1 VLGVFAPLREALFW
15 EVAVAHK
22 SFGQL
27 CDAVEGYTGNSTA
40 GAALPLVQAGY
51 DRVLLGLDPRGGYA
65 HAWSFLEVLA
75 DLAITLS
82 ITGTAKGEYD
92 AGNDLTTITAT
103 TAIFVPSQ
111 IGETI
116 TVTDGGGAGVPL
128 SLTVASYTSPTIIVA
143 DAGNAFNG
151 KTVSLPHTGIYS
163 LPADFGGM
171 VEAPVYPHDGAA
183 WVEFEEVS
191 PEEIFADWRAS
202 NTRGTARKFAL
213 AAVAQ
218 PAAQTVQYYAII
230 VSPRPEADRK
240 LRYRY
245 LVDAAAAVDSAAAYP
260 LGWALLGPLY
270 EAAALAEAEIKASG
284 APGRW
289 EKRFQELMVVA
300 IDRDKAMFGTDGTCQ
315 LAEP

>member
-1 VLGVFAPLREALFW
+1 M
-15 EVAVAHK
+15 AHK

-27 CDAVEGYTGNSTA
+27 CDAVEGYTGNTAA

-51 DRVLLGLDPRGGYA
+51 DRVLVGLDPRGGYS
-65 HAWSFLEVLA
+65 HAWTFLEVLA
-75 DLAITLS
+75 DLAIATA
-82 ITGTAKGEYD
+82 ITGTATGDYD
-92 AGNDLTTITAT
+92 AVNDLTTITAT

-111 IGETI
+111 IGEII

-128 SLTVASYTSPTIIVA
+128 ALTVASYTSPTVIVA
-143 DAGNAFNG
+143 DAGNAFND

-171 VEAPVYPHDGAA
+171 VEAPIYPHDNEASA
-183 WVEFEEVS
+183 KFKEVS
-191 PEEIFADWRAS
+191 RAEIFEDWRTS
-202 NTRGTARKFAL
+202 NTRGTATKFAL
-213 AAVAQ
+213 TVLAQ

-230 VSPRPEADRK
+230 VSLRPEADRI
-240 LRYRY
+240 LRYCY
-245 LVDAAAAVDSAAAYP
+245 AVDAAAAVDSAAAYP

-300 IDRDKAMFGTDGTCQ
+300 IDRDKAMFGTDGPCQ
-315 LAEP
+315 LADG